1 MYNEDKYVIDDNLR
15 KKVFAMLKDYKK
27 VDMSDLDALKFSK
40 TLLVSAQDFSYKAY
54 DDENTNEINLYD
66 FLAYTLIKHFNDENG
81 EKDQDDLYLEI
92 LYTLFSEQV
101 NIEISQSELLALFEN
116 LEHLKIT
123 NGLKEYIY
131 NICYAKHV
139 VRNIKFYNSNQN
151 LNLDIN
157 DNKYFI
163 DKFYK
168 LEEIINKYN
177 INFYN
182 YEFTND
188 LSLNK
193 NDLSSIFDEKIEN
206 LLINNYEN
214 KSKKK

>member
-1 MYNEDKYVIDDNLR
+1 MYNEDKFVIDDNLR

-27 VDMSDLDALKFSK
+27 ADMSDLDALKFLK
-40 TLLVSAQDFSYKAY
+40 TLLVSAQDFSYKVY

-66 FLAYTLIKHFNDENG
+66 FLSYTLIKHFNDKNG
-81 EKDQDDLYLEI
+81 EKNQDDIYLEI
-92 LYTLFSEQV
+92 LYTLFSEQL
-101 NIEISQSELLALFEN
+101 NSEISQSELLSLFEN
-116 LEHLKIT
+116 LDHLRIT
-123 NGLKEYIY
+123 DELKEYIY
-131 NICYAKHV
+131 NICYAKHII
-139 VRNIKFYNSNQN
+139 RNVKFYNTNQN

-157 DNKYFI
+157 DNKYYI

-182 YEFTND
+182 YEFTNN

-193 NDLSSIFDEKIEN
+193 NDLSSNFDETIEN

-214 KSKKK
+214 KGKKR